1 VPERWYLFVQLE
13 IPWELGPADGRYL
26 LRGGEEREPE
36 HVVVLSTLGA
46 VRRRERG
53 LPARARRGRGAQ
65 PEPEREAV
73 PVTRATVI
81 DTVPVAAQAQAQAWL
96 EELDVEHQLW
106 ATAAVMNRVLAAQ
119 RVAAADAYLHELA
132 PAQALVARA
141 GWGVGEQVADGLWEY
156 ARVLP
161 HAGGAQPRRG
171 RRVLALR
178 PQERLTWLLGGRE
191 EPLLCE
197 ELVLRARRDLD
208 QGRLRHAAL
217 ELRAAYETALG
228 ELEDERRQDL
238 ALRVAELRELEATF
252 AHAVQASASPAS
264 APDAADEQAVRHAL
278 ERLEA
283 ALRARSAGLKLG

>member
-26 LRGGEEREPE
+26 LRGHGEEREPE

-53 LPARARRGRGAQ
+53 LPARRGRTRGREAQPQ
-65 PEPEREAV
+65 PEPEPEAV
-73 PVTRATVI
+73 PVTRVTVI
-81 DTVPVAAQAQAQAWL
+81 DPVPVAAQVQAKAWL
-96 EELDVEHQLW
+96 EDLDVEHQLW
-106 ATAAVMNRVLAAQ
+106 ATAAVVNRVLHAQ
-119 RVAAADAYLHELA
+119 RVAAADPYLHELA

-161 HAGGAQPRRG
+161 HPKGARPRSG

-197 ELVLRARRDLD
+197 ELALRARRDLD
-208 QGRLRHAAL
+208 QGRTEHAAV
-217 ELRAAYETALG
+217 ELRSAYKAAQS
-228 ELEDERRQDL
+228 ELDSEDRQDL
-238 ALRVAELRELEATF
+238 ALRLAELRELNGTIAEPAEGEPDEA
-252 AHAVQASASPAS
+252 
-264 APDAADEQAVRHAL
+264 AVRHAL